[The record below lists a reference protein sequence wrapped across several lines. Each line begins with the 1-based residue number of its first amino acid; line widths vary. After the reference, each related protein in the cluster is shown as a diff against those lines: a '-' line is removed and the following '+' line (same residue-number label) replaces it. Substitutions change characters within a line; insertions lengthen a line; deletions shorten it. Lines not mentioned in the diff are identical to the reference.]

1 MKDPRRQRR
10 LWYAVGGVLI
20 VAFLAYGA
28 TSFKSNLTPYVSFEE
43 AMSRS
48 AKVQVAGALV
58 EDSTRYVEATEEL
71 SFGIEDEQGNTM
83 PVLYEGVKPG
93 NFEEATQIVAVGTFR
108 DGAFHAE
115 QLLVKCPSKY
125 QGVEEDVTKHGSEA

>member
-1 MKDPRRQRR
+1 MSDPKRQRR

-43 AMSRS
+43 AQRS
-48 AKVQVAGALV
+48 ARKVQVAGGLVPDSTSYV
-58 EDSTRYVEATEEL
+58 EDQEL
-71 SFGIEDEQGNTM
+71 LKFGIVDESGSTM
-83 PVLYEGVKPG
+83 TVLYEGVKPG
-93 NFEEATQIVAVGTFR
+93 NFEEATQIVAIGSYS
-108 DGAFHAE
+108 DGAFHAK

-125 QGVEEDVTKHGSEA
+125 QGLDEAPRSYGSDA

>member
-10 LWYAVGGVLI
+10 LWYAIGGVLI

-43 AMSRS
+43 AIRS
-48 AKVQVAGALV
+48 AGKVQVAGSLV
-58 EDSTRYVEATEEL
+58 PDSTQYVEATEHL
-71 SFGIEDEQGNTM
+71 KFGILDDDGRTM
-83 PVLYEGVKPG
+83 TVLYDGVKPG
-93 NFEEATQIVAVGTFR
+93 NFEEATQIVAIGSYH
-108 DGAFHAE
+108 DDAFHAE

-125 QGVEEDVTKHGSEA
+125 QGLPDDVSDRGSEA